1 METAITGWVSVGIPN
16 GSAFRGRGFRPSG
29 RQLLGGAAPLWENRP
44 VKPKPTA
51 SPSAQKLVADMLA
64 GHRLSLARLI
74 SKVENRDRDL
84 AAIMQSLYPRTGK
97 AQVVGVTGPPGA
109 GKSTLVDRMTAQLRK
124 AGKRV
129 AIVAVDPSSP
139 FSGGAILGD
148 RIRMQQHSGDEGVYI
163 RSLGTR
169 GKHGGLSHAT
179 KEVVLVL
186 DAAGFDVILV
196 ESAGVGQTELEILKL
211 AQTVLVVL
219 VPESGDSIQVM
230 KAGLME
236 IADLF
241 AVNKC
246 DRPEADKLV
255 RELVN
260 MVGLTPHDQETWLP
274 PVLKTEAVRDVGVTE
289 LLAEVD
295 RHQAH
300 LTRSG
305 GRAGKALDF
314 LRAEVADILAE
325 RLAET
330 LAQSFETSSGQEV
343 LKDLLAR
350 KLDPYAAADLISRT

>member
-1 METAITGWVSVGIPN
+1 MS
-16 GSAFRGRGFRPSG
+16 SALGVK
-29 RQLLGGAAPLWENRP
+29 QLVE
-44 VKPKPTA
+44 K
-51 SPSAQKLVADMLA
+51 MLQ

-74 SKVENRDRDL
+74 SKVENRDQDL
-84 AAIMQSLYPRTGK
+84 GAIIQTLYPHTGR
-97 AQVVGVTGPPGA
+97 AQVWGITGPPGA
-109 GKSTLVDRMTAQLRK
+109 GKSTLVDRLAAHLRK
-124 AGKRV
+124 QNKKV

-186 DAAGFDVILV
+186 DAAGFDVVLV
-196 ESAGVGQTELEILKL
+196 ETAGVGQTELDILRL

-236 IADLF
+236 IADVF
-241 AVNKC
+241 AVNKS

-255 RELVN
+255 RELLTS
-260 MVGLTPHDQETWLP
+260 VGMNPHDQDSWII
-274 PVLKTEAVRDVGVTE
+274 PVHKTEAVRDGGVSE
-289 LLAEVD
+289 LLASID
-295 RHQAH
+295 QHQAY

-305 GRAGKALDF
+305 TRLDKAREF
-314 LRAEVADILAE
+314 LKNEVADILSE
-325 RLAET
+325 RLSQSVS
-330 LAQSFETSSGQEV
+330 QSFETSSG
-343 LKDLLAR
+343 KDLLQQLIER
-350 KLDPYAAADLISRT
+350 KIDPYAAADLIANT